1 MTASTQEKTRLSGE
15 RKIQSTSL
23 FLPMRSDLD
32 ISIVPRGSTRVAV
45 VKDPVSHRFF
55 EMDPSDVE
63 IARNLRADVDSK
75 TQLAI
80 LRTNCPLE
88 ADGLDDDSLLR
99 RASRISA
106 ELAATGL
113 SRGKSHSDS
122 AFVRGRS
129 RKSLIGFLRTISQ
142 VLFLRFRL
150 FDPSCLMNATA
161 SWASPFFSVWFVF
174 ISLAGFLISAAF
186 FVGHGGVGDFDAA
199 WFASPVSLLALY
211 VCIALLK
218 FLHEAGHAFAVH
230 HYGGKTHEV
239 GLTLVAGLPLFHV
252 EVSDSYLFAKKSQ
265 RLAVAS
271 AGIIIELFACALLT
285 LLWLVLAEGFARQL
299 VAHLVIISGIST
311 LLFNGNPLMRYDGY
325 FILADAVDM
334 PDLRERARAFVSGSV
349 AALLSGTRLP
359 ATRSRR
365 EACLLGLY
373 GTASTAYLLIVFF
386 GIWKFLSA
394 ALAPHGLK
402 WLSDI
407 LVLSWA
413 ATSLIAPAISSLK
426 NIVARVKSSPA
437 SGQKRALLIV
447 TTAFALAVI
456 GFAIPL
462 PRKITCN
469 GILQPASTTSV
480 RATEEGCVVKILVSE
495 GERVAAGQPLALL
508 ENHALMRDAETAKSA
523 EKTARTRL
531 RSAMAATKTSA
542 VGLLQS
548 ELLTAESSLR
558 EANRRLEGVTLRSPT
573 EGIVASR
580 RLDAFLGTRLAPGGV
595 FCDIRPAVLDEFL
608 VTFGEKEARLVHAG
622 ARAVVRFRALPG
634 KSFIGVV
641 AAPPLRLAK
650 PPPGQPAPAPGS
662 DSHFANITLSNP
674 DDMLKIGMTGR
685 VQIERGRESLF
696 QFTLEALLDF
706 LHLDIRM
713 R

>member
-1 MTASTQEKTRLSGE
+1 
-15 RKIQSTSL
+15 
-23 FLPMRSDLD
+23 
-32 ISIVPRGSTRVAV
+32 
-45 VKDPVSHRFF
+45 
-55 EMDPSDVE
+55 
-63 IARNLRADVDSK
+63 
-75 TQLAI
+75 
-80 LRTNCPLE
+80 
-88 ADGLDDDSLLR
+88 
-99 RASRISA
+99 
-106 ELAATGL
+106 
-113 SRGKSHSDS
+113 
-122 AFVRGRS
+122 
-129 RKSLIGFLRTISQ
+129 
-142 VLFLRFRL
+142 
-150 FDPSCLMNATA
+150 
-161 SWASPFFSVWFVF
+161 
-174 ISLAGFLISAAF
+174 
-186 FVGHGGVGDFDAA
+186 
-199 WFASPVSLLALY
+199 
-211 VCIALLK
+211 
-218 FLHEAGHAFAVH
+218 
-230 HYGGKTHEV
+230 
-239 GLTLVAGLPLFHV
+239 
-252 EVSDSYLFAKKSQ
+252 
-265 RLAVAS
+265 
-271 AGIIIELFACALLT
+271 
-285 LLWLVLAEGFARQL
+285 
-299 VAHLVIISGIST
+299 
-311 LLFNGNPLMRYDGY
+311 
-325 FILADAVDM
+325 
-334 PDLRERARAFVSGSV
+334 
-349 AALLSGTRLP
+349 
-359 ATRSRR
+359 
-365 EACLLGLY
+365 LLGLY

-426 NIVARVKSSPA
+426 NIAARVKSAPA
-437 SGQKRALLIV
+437 VGQKRALLIV
-447 TTAFALAVI
+447 TTAFALAVV

-531 RSAMAATKTSA
+531 RSAMATAKTSA

-548 ELLTAESSLR
+548 ELLAAESSLR

-580 RLDAFLGTRLAPGGV
+580 RLDAFLGTRLAPGEV

-650 PPPGQPAPAPGS
+650 PSPGQPAPTPGS

-674 DDMLKIGMTGR
+674 DEMLKIGMTGR

-696 QFTLEALLDF
+696 QTTLEALLDF
-706 LHLDIRM
+706 LHLDVRM